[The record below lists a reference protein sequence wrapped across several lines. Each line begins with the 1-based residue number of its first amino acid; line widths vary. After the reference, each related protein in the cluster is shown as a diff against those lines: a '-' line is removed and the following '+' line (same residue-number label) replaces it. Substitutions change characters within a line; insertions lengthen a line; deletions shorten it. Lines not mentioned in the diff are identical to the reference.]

1 MGGEKSNAFA
11 RFEVMCANAYNAL
24 RKNAHLIIN
33 LLIMIVGSGTFQLI

>member
-33 LLIMIVGSGTFQLI
+33 LLIMIVGSGTFK